1 MWAEK
6 KGRRCSYEDTERRE
20 GDAILRVKEEG
31 GKERGLKEEVG
42 CDKGDNG
49 KRVQEGTV
57 RGG

>member
-1 MWAEK
+1 MR
-6 KGRRCSYEDTERRE
+6 GVRE
-20 GDAILRVKEEG
+20 GKEGAILRVKRRSRRC
-31 GKERGLKEEVG
+31 GKGELKEEGG

>member
-1 MWAEK
+1 MK
-6 KGRRCSYEDTERRE
+6 RGE
-20 GDAILRVKEEG
+20 GGAILRVKEEG
-31 GKERGLKEEVG
+31 GKERGLKEEGG